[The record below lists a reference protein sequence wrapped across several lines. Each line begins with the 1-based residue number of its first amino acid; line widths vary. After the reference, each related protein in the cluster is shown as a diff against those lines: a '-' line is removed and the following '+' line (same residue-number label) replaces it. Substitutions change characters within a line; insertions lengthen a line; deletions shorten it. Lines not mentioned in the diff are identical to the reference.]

1 MVLETPGAAL
11 YLKSMS
17 IDIQGHLASGFEP
30 VAEAFEQN
38 FTEREELGAAFT
50 LIRNGEVLVDIHAG
64 HADRKASRPWTAETI
79 APVFSTGKA
88 VTALVVAWLVDQGR
102 LDYDAP
108 IADVWPEFAQAGKDA
123 VTLAQALSHQA
134 GLSGYPDEMEPS
146 DWFDR
151 DLMESRFAAMAPM
164 WPLGEGS
171 GYHPISYGVIAD
183 AVVRRADAKHRTVGA
198 ILRDEI
204 CGPRGIDFHI
214 GVPESEHDRAA
225 EHVLPPRP
233 PHLGAM
239 TPEKAA
245 AFLKPWSSPGRRGT
259 ATWRS
264 AELPAANGHGTA
276 KAIARLMAPF
286 ATQGRLEGEAF
297 VSADVIAEALKER
310 VHGPD
315 RVLPFDLA
323 FAAGVMINRDSEAF
337 GPEPQ
342 AVGHYGFGGSCGF
355 ADPERGVSGAY
366 VMNRQM
372 DVLVGDARAK
382 ALIEASYRCL

>member
-1 MVLETPGAAL
+1 
-11 YLKSMS
+11 MS
-17 IDIQGHLASGFEP
+17 IDIQGHLAPGFEP

-38 FTEREELGAAFT
+38 FTDREELGAAFT

-64 HADRKASRPWTAETI
+64 HSDRKASRPWTAQTI

-88 VTALVVAWLVDQGR
+88 VTALVVAWLVDNGR

-151 DLMESRFAAMAPM
+151 DLMEDRFAAMAPM

-233 PHLGAM
+233 PHLGSM

-286 ATQGRLEGEAF
+286 ATQGRLDDEAF
-297 VSADVIAEALKER
+297 VSAEVIADALKER

-337 GPEPQ
+337 GPEPK

>member
-1 MVLETPGAAL
+1 M
-11 YLKSMS
+11 
-17 IDIQGHLASGFEP
+17 
-30 VAEAFEQN
+30 
-38 FTEREELGAAFT
+38 
-50 LIRNGEVLVDIHAG
+50 
-64 HADRKASRPWTAETI
+64 
-79 APVFSTGKA
+79 
-88 VTALVVAWLVDQGR
+88 
-102 LDYDAP
+102 
-108 IADVWPEFAQAGKDA
+108 
-123 VTLAQALSHQA
+123 TLAQALSHQA
-134 GLSGYPDEMEPS
+134 GLPGYPDEMEPS

-151 DLMESRFAAMAPM
+151 ELMESRFAAMAPM

-183 AVVRRADAKHRTVGA
+183 AVVRRADVKGRTVGA
-198 ILRDEI
+198 ILREEI

-214 GVPESEHDRAA
+214 GVPESEHERAA

-233 PHLGAM
+233 PHLGSM
-239 TPEKAA
+239 TPEKSA

-259 ATWRS
+259 AAWRS

-276 KAIARLMAPF
+276 TAIARLMAPF
-286 ATQGRLEGEAF
+286 ATQGRLDDAAF
-297 VSADVIAEALKER
+297 VSGAVIEAAMKER

-315 RVLPFDLA
+315 RVLPFDLS
-323 FAAGVMINRDSEAF
+323 FAAGVMINRESGAF
-337 GPEPQ
+337 GPEPK

-382 ALIEASYRCL
+382 ALIEAAYRCL